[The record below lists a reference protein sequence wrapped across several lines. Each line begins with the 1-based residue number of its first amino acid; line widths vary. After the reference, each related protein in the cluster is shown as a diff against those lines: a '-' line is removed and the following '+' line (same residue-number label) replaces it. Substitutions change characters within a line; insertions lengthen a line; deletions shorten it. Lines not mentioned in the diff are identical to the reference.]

1 MKVLITGA
9 TGLVGKA
16 IVDLCLKEN
25 IGVNY
30 LTTRKDKIRAK
41 NNYNG
46 FFWNPSSNEIDLDC
60 FKGVSAIINLAGASV
75 AKRWTSAY
83 KKEILDSRLDSLKTL
98 YRGLRNVE
106 KSTITSFVSA
116 SAVGI
121 YPSSLSNF
129 YSEDEAVADDSFLGK
144 VVVDWEE
151 EAAVFHS
158 LNINVANIRIG
169 TVLSLHGGALP
180 EMDKAIRN
188 YAGAPFG
195 TGEQWHSWIHID
207 DLARLFLFVIENSLQ
222 GIYNGVAPNPVTNY
236 KLTKEIAKNRNK
248 PLLLPNIPQFVM
260 TTVLGEMSY
269 VLFSSQRVSSKKIE
283 EEGFVFDYQNIC
295 IALKE
300 LYSEEKK
307 KLLKKKNGKV
317 RQNLKS

>member
-25 IGVNY
+25 IDVNY
-30 LTTRKDKIRAK
+30 LTTGRDRIKSK

-46 FFWNPSSNEIDLDC
+46 FYWEPSNNKIDLEC
-60 FKGVSAIINLAGASV
+60 FNGVTAIINLAGASI
-75 AKRWTSAY
+75 AKRWTSDY
-83 KKEILDSRLDSLKTL
+83 KKEILNSRLDSLKTL
-98 YRGLRNVE
+98 YRGLRKVE
-106 KSTITSFVSA
+106 KNDVTSFVSA
-116 SAVGI
+116 SGVGI

-129 YSEDEAVADDSFLGK
+129 YTEEEVGVDDGFLGK

-158 LNINVANIRIG
+158 LNINVAIIRIG
-169 TVLSLHGGALP
+169 TVLSLQGGALP
-180 EMDKAIRN
+180 EMDKAVRN
-188 YAGAPFG
+188 YVGAPFG
-195 TGEQWHSWIHID
+195 TGEQWQSWIHID
-207 DLARLFLFVIENSLQ
+207 DLARFFLFVIKNNLQ

-236 KLTKEIAKNRNK
+236 KLTKEIAKIRNR

-260 TTVLGEMSY
+260 NTVFGEMSNL
-269 VLFSSQRVSSKKIE
+269 LFSSQRVSSKKIE

-295 IALKE
+295 IALKT
-300 LYSEEKK
+300 LYSKEKMRSSKK
-307 KLLKKKNGKV
+307 K
-317 RQNLKS
+317 